1 MKRII
6 TFISAVALIFAF
18 CISSSANTTRVY
30 DDAGLLDSSEE
41 SALENILGDIYNDFY
56 FDAVV
61 VTVDGVGDSSI
72 TEYADAFYDYNGFSL
87 NGIIIVVDMEWREW
101 WISTSGRAIDYF
113 SDYAL
118 DYIGEEVVYYL
129 SDGWYYKAFDTF
141 AKLSYD
147 YIDYGINGNGEPDDF
162 DFKYINGSEYV
173 YESETGWGTT
183 LLISV
188 IAGFVIALICTSNMK
203 SKLTTVGLQKSA
215 ENYAISNSLN
225 IASMGDNFL
234 YKNISRS
241 PRVKSSSSHGGSSH
255 RGSSGR
261 SHGGRGGRF

>member
-61 VTVDGVGDSSI
+61 VTVDGINNKTI
-72 TEYADAFYDYNGFSL
+72 TEYADDFYDYNGFTDD
-87 NGIIIVVDMEWREW
+87 GILIVVDMDQREW
-101 WISTSGRAIDYF
+101 WISTSGRAIEYF
-113 SDYAL
+113 SDDAL
-118 DYIGEEVVYYL
+118 DYIGESVVYYL
-129 SDGWYYKAFDTF
+129 SDGWYYEAFQSF
-141 AKLSYD
+141 ANICYDYLNFRINGNDDPNNFEYD
-147 YIDYGINGNGEPDDF
+147 YIPDDNLF
-162 DFKYINGSEYV
+162 GIQRD
-173 YESETGWGTT
+173 WGTMVIIS
-183 LLISV
+183 LIV
-188 IAGFVIALICTSNMK
+188 GFIIALIYTSNLK

-225 IASMGDNFL
+225 VASMGDNFL